1 MPVNL
6 IRVQSM
12 LISLLVGIVSTEGS
26 KRLTRRETAAVSAVT
41 AGAAVKE
48 DDFSPAENTTA
59 DSPDQTADV
68 TTTNQLDQSY
78 SVLLKSLSEAYLAM
92 FPAHDHDEE
101 HGHSH
106 GHEQD
111 DVWDVE
117 DHDHQDLDD
126 LGLHESGVNHEDGH
140 EHDNDNDEA
149 GHEQRKNRTSWLHQH
164 LPHNHRHANH
174 HHHHEDKDV
183 HEEHHHDHPVGHHD
197 KDQHIHHEHRGDNH
211 GHHHGHHGQSD
222 GPITATTWL
231 AALACMLVISLM
243 GLLAVGC
250 LPLLQGPRFES
261 SSLCS

>member
-1 MPVNL
+1 
-6 IRVQSM
+6 M

-59 DSPDQTADV
+59 DSPDKTADV

-78 SVLLKSLSEAYLAM
+78 SVLLKSLS
-92 FPAHDHDEE
+92 
-101 HGHSH
+101 
-106 GHEQD
+106 
-111 DVWDVE
+111 V
-117 DHDHQDLDD
+117 
-126 LGLHESGVNHEDGH
+126 
-140 EHDNDNDEA
+140 
-149 GHEQRKNRTSWLHQH
+149 
-164 LPHNHRHANH
+164 
-174 HHHHEDKDV
+174 
-183 HEEHHHDHPVGHHD
+183 
-197 KDQHIHHEHRGDNH
+197 
-211 GHHHGHHGQSD
+211 GQSD